1 MSESMEI
8 YPEYEELMNQI
19 LKLKNELSQLLLERD
34 ELVYHICVNIESE
47 YMLKIGVH
55 EYKLL
60 MLQYDIL
67 KIKRKIELIQAKI
80 NRQEAFSLALI
91 EQQIEYEFT
100 EYIENLNERMK
111 KINDALK
118 RREGDRLSTEDT
130 AELKRLYRQIV
141 KKLHPDLNPNYT
153 LQQKELFLNA
163 TSAYKN
169 GDLEALQAISLLVD
183 SSEDDFSFMSGVE
196 EMYYRKSQLEEKK
209 EALNKDIEKIK
220 SSFPYNQRELLSN
233 EKLVTEKVNQLM
245 TLIEENE
252 EIYKKLEERLQA
264 LLGG

>member
-60 MLQYDIL
+60 MLQMIIL

-91 EQQIEYEFT
+91 VSSR
-100 EYIENLNERMK
+100 LNM
-111 KINDALK
+111 N
-118 RREGDRLSTEDT
+118 
-130 AELKRLYRQIV
+130 
-141 KKLHPDLNPNYT
+141 
-153 LQQKELFLNA
+153 
-163 TSAYKN
+163 
-169 GDLEALQAISLLVD
+169 
-183 SSEDDFSFMSGVE
+183 
-196 EMYYRKSQLEEKK
+196 
-209 EALNKDIEKIK
+209 
-220 SSFPYNQRELLSN
+220 LLSIS
-233 EKLVTEKVNQLM
+233 KTK
-245 TLIEENE
+245 
-252 EIYKKLEERLQA
+252 
-264 LLGG
+264 